1 MKNRRL
7 TDPALIIAIIA
18 LVFALGGSAIAAKR
32 YLITNA
38 KQISPAALKQLEK
51 LAAGKAGPAGANGAN
66 GSAGANGF
74 NGAPGERG
82 AAGPGATVYWAV
94 VDEKGEVKRNGTT
107 AATGERLAAG
117 TYVIDFGTDVSQCA
131 YEAAIGRWD
140 SKDTE
145 DPGFATVVGRAGNP
159 DAVFVQT
166 YNSGADSAEDR
177 VDKNFHLAVYC

>member
-51 LAAGKAGPAGANGAN
+51 LASGKAGPAGANGAN
-66 GSAGANGF
+66 GVSGKNGS
-74 NGAPGERG
+74 NGSPGERG

-94 VDEKGEVKRNGTT
+94 VDEKGEVKRHGTT
-107 AATGERLAAG
+107 DATSERIATG

-131 YEAAIGRWD
+131 YEAAIGRWE

-145 DPGFATVVGRAGNP
+145 DPGFATVVGRNENP
-159 DAVFVQT
+159 NAVLVQT
-166 YNSGADSAEDR
+166 YNASAEKADEG